1 MKIVKNIG
9 NIDKK
14 LRLVI
19 GFLLIVYGVYF
30 NSWVGFIALVPI
42 LTATM
47 NICPLYSLL
56 GLSTCPM
63 EKHA

>member
-9 NIDKK
+9 NIDRK

-19 GFLLIVYGVYF
+19 GFLLIAYGVYF
-30 NSWVGFIALVPI
+30 NSWVGFIAIVPI

-56 GLSTCPM
+56 GLSTCSL

>member
-14 LRLVI
+14 LRLMI
-19 GFLLIVYGVYF
+19 GFLLIAYGLYF
-30 NSWVGFIALVPI
+30 NSWVGFIAIVPI

-56 GLSTCPM
+56 GLSTCSL

>member
-9 NIDKK
+9 STDKK

-19 GFLLIVYGVYF
+19 GFLLIAYGVYF
-30 NSWVGFIALVPI
+30 NSWVGFIALIPI

>member
-9 NIDKK
+9 NFDKK
-14 LRLVI
+14 LRLLI
-19 GFLLIVYGVYF
+19 CFLLIVYGIYF
-30 NSWVGFIALVPI
+30 SSWVGFIAIVPI

-56 GLSTCPM
+56 GLSTCPL